1 MKKVL
6 VAFVSIIIAL
16 SFSAVV
22 LAANNVNKS
31 SVKIAKLLVLSEDEP
46 APVPEPV
53 PEPEPAPEP
62 TPEPAP
68 APEPE

>member
-6 VAFVSIIIAL
+6 VACFSIAIAV

-22 LAANNVNKS
+22 LTANDVNKS

-46 APVPEPV
+46 APVPEPA
-53 PEPEPAPEP
+53 PEPPTEPAPEP
-62 TPEPAP
+62 VP

>member
-1 MKKVL
+1 MKKVI
-6 VAFVSIIIAL
+6 VACFSIIIAV

-46 APVPEPV
+46 APVPEPA
-53 PEPEPAPEP
+53 PEPPTPAPEP
-62 TPEPAP
+62 VP

>member
-6 VAFVSIIIAL
+6 VASFSTFIAL

-22 LAANNVNKS
+22 FASN
-31 SVKIAKLLVLSEDEP
+31 LVTPCAFKTTKQLILSEDEP
-46 APVPEPV
+46 APA
-53 PEPEPAPEP
+53 PEPAPEP
-62 TPEPAP
+62 TPEPTP